1 MRISQNKIK
10 EKRMKY
16 LLTITLAISSLTV
29 AQDELPGWGVYLGGG
44 LGSIS
49 MEKEIPGKT
58 YGSEPALPFIGVSKG
73 VMLGVPLVVSVGL
86 GKRAFNEEMNLF
98 TKWKNGFSWDYLD
111 IAAYMPY
118 PVGPGFAQV
127 GFLYGNPLNSGTVSV
142 SIDGGDPETSDMPD
156 EIAESDPDYG
166 LILAYG
172 FPVTEQININA
183 GYYLGL
189 ADQGDSEIG
198 AMKFNGL
205 FLFLGYN
212 F

>member
-1 MRISQNKIK
+1 M
-10 EKRMKY
+10 
-16 LLTITLAISSLTV
+16 V

-44 LGSIS
+44 LGSMS
-49 MEKEIPGKT
+49 MDEVEGVT
-58 YGSEPALPFIGVSKG
+58 VGYEPALPFIGVSKG
-73 VMLGVPLVVSVGL
+73 VMLGMPLVVSVGL
-86 GKRAFNEEMNLF
+86 GKRAYNSEADLMGM
-98 TKWKNGFSWDYLD
+98 KWKTGIALDYLD

-127 GFLYGNPLNSGTVSV
+127 GFLYGNPLNSGTMSM
-142 SIDGGDPETSDMPD
+142 SIDGGDTETADLTD
-156 EIAESDPDYG
+156 EMAESDPDYG

-172 FPVTEQININA
+172 YPVTEQINVNA

-189 ADQGDSEIG
+189 ADHGDSETG

>member
-1 MRISQNKIK
+1 
-10 EKRMKY
+10 MKY
-16 LLTITLAISSLTV
+16 LLTLTLALSSLTV
-29 AQDELPGWGVYLGGG
+29 AQDELPGWGVYFGGG
-44 LGSIS
+44 LGSMAMDETEGVTI
-49 MEKEIPGKT
+49 G
-58 YGSEPALPFIGVSKG
+58 YEPALPFIGVSKG

-86 GKRAFNEEMNLF
+86 GKRGYNSEADLMGM
-98 TKWKNGFSWDYLD
+98 KWKTGVTYDYLD

-127 GFLYGNPLNSGTVSV
+127 GFLFGNPLNSGKMTLD
-142 SIDGGDPETSDMPD
+142 IDGETAEEDLSDLEM
-156 EIAESDPDYG
+156 DPDYG
-166 LILAYG
+166 LVLAYG
-172 FPVTEQININA
+172 YPINEKINVNA

-189 ADQGDSEIG
+189 ADHGDSETG

>member
-1 MRISQNKIK
+1 
-10 EKRMKY
+10 MKY
-16 LLTITLAISSLTV
+16 LLTITLALSSLTV
-29 AQDELPGWGVYLGGG
+29 AQELPGWGVYLGGG
-44 LGSIS
+44 LGSMAMDAEEGTTI
-49 MEKEIPGKT
+49 G
-58 YGSEPALPFIGVSKG
+58 YEPALPFIGVSKG
-73 VMLGVPLVVSVGL
+73 VMLGMPLVVSVGL
-86 GKRAFNEEMNLF
+86 GKRAYNMEADLMGM
-98 TKWKNGFSWDYLD
+98 TWKTGASFDYLD

-127 GFLYGNPLNSGTVSV
+127 GFLYGNPLNTGTMTMEL
-142 SIDGGDPETSDMPD
+142 DG
-156 EIAESDPDYG
+156 ESDSEDMDDLDMDADYG

-172 FPVTEQININA
+172 YPVSEKINVNA

-189 ADQGDSEIG
+189 ADHGDSESG